1 MTGNYFGVLGVAPS
15 LGRVLTPADDQTR
28 GAHPLAVLSHG
39 YWQRRF
45 GGDPSVLEKP
55 VTINGQPFTVVGVA
69 AASFEGIQTGRRADL
84 FVPMMM
90 KPQMTPF
97 WDGLDDP
104 KDYWLQIVGRLKPG
118 ISRPDAERALLP
130 VYSPLLQQL
139 LPRMTGWTDVRKK
152 EFLNKKIELLPGERG
167 RRNMQ
172 QGMGTPL
179 VSLMAMV
186 GLVLLIAC
194 SNLAGLLAARGAA
207 RQREY
212 GIRLAIGASRA
223 QLLRQSI
230 VECLVF
236 SIAGGA
242 LGLVLASWLLNGLL
256 SAFPADAE
264 LRQIAAQ
271 IDPRVLSFGIGLSLL
286 AGILFGVGPA
296 YRAARLD
303 PARTLR
309 GQGRGTTS
317 PAREA
322 LRLRNGLV
330 TAQVALTLVL
340 LVAAGLFTQSLRNL
354 GRVELG
360 VRIDHVIGFSV
371 SPELNGYSPERTA
384 LLARQLTEELRAL
397 PGVRS
402 VTAAQLATLGGNDM
416 GTSVFLE
423 GAPPVGDSPHT
434 NQNKI
439 GPDYFVTLGIP
450 LLEGRAISWAD
461 DAVAP
466 KVAVVNQTF
475 ARTVFP
481 GKHAIGQ
488 HMGFGRGPDTRADIE
503 IVGIVRDSKGSQVSE
518 ETLPFAYLPYLQ
530 NPNLGELTFYLR
542 TEQDP
547 GLLASAIRAA
557 VRRLDAQLPVAD
569 VKTLTAQ
576 VRESLLT
583 ERLTMLLAVAFGGLA
598 ALLAAIGIYGV
609 LAFAVAQRRQEIGVR
624 MALGADPT
632 AVRRLILS
640 EVMRF
645 LLVGIAIGL
654 PAAYVLARVVESIL
668 FGVRAADFRIF
679 GLGVLLLACVALLAG
694 YLPARRAARIDP
706 LDALRSE

>member
-1 MTGNYFGVLGVAPS
+1 M
-15 LGRVLTPADDQTR
+15 
-28 GAHPLAVLSHG
+28 LSYG

-45 GGDPSVLEKP
+45 GGDSAILEKP
-55 VTINGQPFTVVGVA
+55 VTINGQPFTVIGVA
-69 AASFEGIQTGRRADL
+69 GKSFEGIQAGRRADI
-84 FVPMMM
+84 FVPMTM

-118 ISRPDAERALLP
+118 ISRSEAERALLP
-130 VYSPLLQQL
+130 VYRPLLQQL

-152 EFLNKKIELLPGERG
+152 EFLNKRIELLPGERG
-167 RRNMQ
+167 RRVLQ
-172 QGMGTPL
+172 QGYGTPL

-236 SIAGGA
+236 SVVGGA
-242 LGLVLASWLLNGLL
+242 LGLVLASWLLSGLL
-256 SAFPADAE
+256 STFPAEAE

-271 IDPRVLSFGIGLSLL
+271 IDPRVLAFGIGISLV
-286 AGILFGVGPA
+286 AGVLFGVGPA

-303 PARTLR
+303 PAHTLR

-317 PAREA
+317 PGREA

-340 LVAAGLFTQSLRNL
+340 LVAAGLFTRSLRNL

-360 VRIDHVIGFSV
+360 LKTDHVIGFSV

-384 LLARQLTEELRAL
+384 LLARRLTDELRAL

-402 VTAAQLATLGGNDM
+402 VTAAQIATLAGNDM
-416 GTSVFLE
+416 GSNVFLE
-423 GAPPVGDSPHT
+423 GAPDVGDSPHSHE
-434 NQNKI
+434 NRI

-450 LLEGRAISWAD
+450 LVEGRAFSWAD
-461 DAVAP
+461 DATAP
-466 KVAVVNQTF
+466 KVAVVSETF

-481 GKHAIGQ
+481 GKRAIGQ
-488 HMGFGRGPDTRADIE
+488 HFGFGRAENKKADIE
-503 IVGIVRDSKGSQVSE
+503 IVGIARDSKGSQVSE
-518 ETLPFAYLPYLQ
+518 ETQPFAYVPYLQ
-530 NPNLGELTFYLR
+530 DPHLGQLTFYLR

-547 GLLASAIRAA
+547 GRLASSLRAT
-557 VRRLDAQLPVAD
+557 VNRLDAQLPVD
-569 VKTLTAQ
+569 ELKTLAAQ
-576 VRESLLT
+576 VEESLLT
-583 ERLTMLLAVAFGGLA
+583 ERLTMILSVAFGGLA

-624 MALGADPT
+624 MALGADPQ
-632 AVRRLILS
+632 AVRRLILG
-640 EVMRF
+640 EVVRF
-645 LLVGIAIGL
+645 LLVGAAIGL
-654 PAAYVLARVVESIL
+654 PAAYALARVVESIL
-668 FGVRAADFRIF
+668 FGVHASDVTVFAG
-679 GLGVLLLACVALLAG
+679 GLLLLAAVALAAG
-694 YLPARRAARIDP
+694 YLPARRAARVDP
-706 LDALRSE
+706 LEALRTE